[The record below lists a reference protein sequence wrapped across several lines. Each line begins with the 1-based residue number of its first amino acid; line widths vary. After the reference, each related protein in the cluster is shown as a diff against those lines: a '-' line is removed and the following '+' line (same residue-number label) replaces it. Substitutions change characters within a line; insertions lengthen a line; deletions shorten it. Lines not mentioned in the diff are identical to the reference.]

1 MATFSDL
8 EPYIAGDV
16 AGCPPV
22 VIRQTIITTAIDF
35 CKRSKVLQKQLSAGV
50 TSVGTSLYTIVAPDG
65 FQVFSVE
72 EASVNGGNLAPG
84 QAVGIGMPSRF
95 TTEDQGVLK
104 LTPVPTVPNLPVSAL
119 CVLVPLITATSVPD
133 LLMNWQEGFCGGVK
147 YRIMAQPGKPWSSAD
162 LAVYN
167 EKLYENAILEAYAYR
182 LHGGVKNSIFM
193 QIQRL

>member
-50 TSVGTSLYTIVAPDG
+50 TAVDTAFYTIVPPDG

-72 EASVNGGNLAPG
+72 SASVNGAQLRPG
-84 QAVGIGMPSRF
+84 EVVGSGMPGYF

-104 LTPVPTVPNLPVSAL
+104 LSPVPVVANLPVQAL

-147 YRIMAQPGKPWSSAD
+147 YRLMAQPGKPWSSSD

-182 LHGGVKNSIFM
+182 LHGGVKNSVIM
-193 QIQRL
+193 QLQRL